1 MKKLVI
7 IAALMLSFVINC
19 SQKNSEPETPK
30 PVLTELQEQ
39 EPCGY
44 GLNEGCN
51 AEDPNG
57 GDFESINCNGIS
69 LL

>member
-39 EPCGY
+39 EPTQTCPYRITGT
-44 GLNEGCN
+44 GTVRLRT
-51 AEDPNG
+51 
-57 GDFESINCNGIS
+57 
-69 LL
+69 